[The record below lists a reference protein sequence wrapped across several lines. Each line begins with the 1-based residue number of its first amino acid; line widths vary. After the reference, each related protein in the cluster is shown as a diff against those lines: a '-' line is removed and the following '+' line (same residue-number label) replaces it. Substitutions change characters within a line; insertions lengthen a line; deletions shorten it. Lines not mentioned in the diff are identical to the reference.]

1 MSSGSLRRPILAALA
16 AAVLVAV
23 LGGLSTDIGPWYQQL
38 QKPSWQPPDWLF
50 GPVWTLL
57 YATAA
62 VSGVWAWRAASS
74 AAARGNVLLLFS
86 QNAALNV
93 LWSLLFFRLQ
103 RPDWALVEVGVLWA
117 STGLLV
123 IGIGRIHARA
133 GAILLP
139 YWVWVSFAAVLNYA
153 IVARNAPFAD

>member
-1 MSSGSLRRPILAALA
+1 M
-16 AAVLVAV
+16 AV

-38 QKPSWQPPDWLF
+38 QKPSWQPPDWVF

-57 YATAA
+57 YALAA
-62 VSGVWAWRAASS
+62 LAGVWAWQAAHS
-74 AAARGNVLLLFS
+74 AAERGNVLLLFS

-123 IGIGRIHARA
+123 VGIARLHRAA
-133 GAILLP
+133 GAVLVP
-139 YWVWVSFAAVLNYA
+139 YWAWVSFAAVLNYA
-153 IVARNAPFAD
+153 IVARNAPFGAGP

>member
-1 MSSGSLRRPILAALA
+1 MSSAGMHRPVLAALA

-38 QKPSWQPPDWLF
+38 EKPSWQPPDWLF

-57 YATAA
+57 YALAA
-62 VSGVWAWRAASS
+62 LAGVWAWRAADS
-74 AAARGNVLLLFS
+74 AAARSNVLLLFS
-86 QNAALNV
+86 QNAVLNV
-93 LWSLLFFRLQ
+93 VWSLLFFRLQ

-123 IGIGRIHARA
+123 IGLGRIHGRA

-139 YWVWVSFAAVLNYA
+139 YWAWVSFAAVLNYA
-153 IVARNAPFAD
+153 IVARNAPFSP